1 MGAWRIAETIENG
14 IRLHDLPATILRLIS
29 V

>member
-1 MGAWRIAETIENG
+1 MGAWRTAETMENG
-14 IRLHDLPATILRLIS
+14 IRLHDLPATILRLMS